1 MKKEYGDI
9 ISPEKQIF
17 TKQKGRVPFVTNKI
31 KLRKII
37 MSKVIG
43 IDLGTTNSCVAVYEG
58 GEAKIIPNKEGKNTT
73 PSVVAFTDKGEVLV
87 GDPAKRQA
95 ITNPNKTI
103 SSIKRIM
110 GLMMSEENAKA
121 AHDKV
126 TYNIV
131 NKDGM
136 AAVDVDGKVYTPQE
150 ISAKILSKLKEDA
163 EAYLGSTVTD
173 AVITVPAYFNDA
185 QRKATKD
192 AGTIAGLNV
201 LRIINEP
208 TASALAY
215 GLESKSDENVLVYDL
230 GGGTFDVT
238 VLEISDGTFEV
249 LSTDGN
255 AFLGGDDFDNKI
267 VDYLNSEF
275 KNTHGIDLKN
285 DKMALQRLKDAA
297 ENAKKELSSSTET
310 EINLPFIT
318 MTQAGPQ
325 HLVIKL
331 TRAKFEGMIENLIK
345 ETIDHIKTAM
355 KESGLDNN
363 AIKEIIMVGGSIRVP
378 LAQKMVSEYFGGKQ
392 LNKSVNPDEVVAAG
406 AAIQGGVLRGD
417 VKDVLLLDVTPLSLG
432 IETLGGVATKIIEK
446 GTTIPVKKSQIFS
459 TAEDN
464 QPAVS
469 ISVVQGEREFA
480 RDNKSLGLFELGD
493 IPAAPRGVPQI
504 EVTFDIDANGIL
516 TVSSTDKGTGKSQS
530 ITISGSSGLSEEE
543 INKMIQDAEAHK
555 AEDTKRKELVETKN
569 QADALIAQTEK
580 ALSENSDKIDAEE
593 KVKIEAAITDLKD
606 TLKDTDATKEQIDA
620 KVKTLTEASH
630 KMAEAMYKKDGD
642 QTTGA
647 ADSSKKKADDDV
659 IDAEIE

>member
-1 MKKEYGDI
+1 
-9 ISPEKQIF
+9 
-17 TKQKGRVPFVTNKI
+17 
-31 KLRKII
+31 

-58 GEAKIIPNKEGKNTT
+58 GEAKIIPNAEGKNTT
-73 PSVVAFTDKGEVLV
+73 PSVVAFTDKGDVLV

-95 ITNPNKTI
+95 ITNPEKTI

-110 GLMMSEENAKA
+110 GLMMNEENAKE

-131 NKDGM
+131 DKDGS
-136 AAVDVDGKVYTPQE
+136 AAVDVAGKIYTPQE
-150 ISAKILSKLKEDA
+150 ISAKILTKLKEDA
-163 EAYLGSTVTD
+163 EAYLGSKVTD

-215 GLESKSDENVLVYDL
+215 GLESKAEENVLVYDL

-267 VDYLNSEF
+267 VDFLNAEF
-275 KNTHGIDLKN
+275 KNSHGIELKN

-318 MTQAGPQ
+318 MTEAGPQ
-325 HLVIKL
+325 HLVVKL
-331 TRAKFEGMIENLIK
+331 TRAKFEGMISELID
-345 ETIDHIKTAM
+345 ETIDHIKVAM
-355 KESGLDNN
+355 KEADLDNSD
-363 AIKEIIMVGGSIRVP
+363 IKEIIMVGGSTRVP
-378 LAQKMVSEYFGGKQ
+378 AAQEAVSKFFGGKA
-392 LNKSVNPDEVVAAG
+392 LNKGVNPDEVVAAG

-432 IETLGGVATKIIEK
+432 IETLGGVMTKIIEK
-446 GTTIPVKKSQIFS
+446 GTTIPVKKSQVFS

-469 ISVVQGEREFA
+469 ISVGQGEREFA
-480 RDNKSLGLFELGD
+480 KDNKSLGLFELGD

-543 INKMIQDAEAHK
+543 INKMVQDAEENK
-555 AEDTKRKELVETKN
+555 AADEERKGMVDLRN

-580 ALSENSDKIDAEE
+580 SMTEMGDKLEAEE
-593 KVKIEAAITDLKD
+593 KAKIETAASDLKEI
-606 TLKDTDATKEQIDA
+606 LKDESATKEQIEE
-620 KVKTLTEASH
+620 KVKALTEAAH
-630 KMAEAMYKKDGD
+630 KMAEEMYKKE
-642 QTTGA
+642 QNPEA
-647 ADSSKKKADDDV
+647 AEADAKKKKEDDDV

>member
-1 MKKEYGDI
+1 
-9 ISPEKQIF
+9 
-17 TKQKGRVPFVTNKI
+17 
-31 KLRKII
+31 

-73 PSVVAFTDKGEVLV
+73 PSVVAFTDKGEILV

-95 ITNPNKTI
+95 ITNPDKTI
-103 SSIKRIM
+103 YSVKRIM
-110 GLMMSEENAKA
+110 GLLMNEEKAKE

-126 TYNIV
+126 TYKIV
-131 NKDGM
+131 DKNGM
-136 AAVDVDGKVYTPQE
+136 AAVDVAGKVYTPQE
-150 ISAKILSKLKEDA
+150 ISAKILSKLKTDA
-163 EAYLGSTVTD
+163 EAYLGQSVTD

-185 QRKATKD
+185 QRKATKE

-215 GLESKSDENVLVYDL
+215 GLDSKADEKVLVYDL

-238 VLEISDGTFEV
+238 VLEISEGTFEV

-267 VDYLNSEF
+267 VDFLANEF
-275 KNTHGIDLKN
+275 KSDHGIDLKA

-297 ENAKKELSSSTET
+297 ENAKKELSSAEET

-318 MTQAGPQ
+318 ADASGPK

-331 TRAKFEGMIENLIK
+331 TRAKFEGMIDGMIK
-345 ETIDHIKTAM
+345 ETISHIKTAM
-355 KESGLDNN
+355 KDAGLSKNEIN
-363 AIKEIIMVGGSIRVP
+363 EIIMVGGSTRLPI
-378 LAQKMVSEYFGGKQ
+378 AQKMVSDEFGGKT
-392 LNKSVNPDEVVAAG
+392 LNRGVNPDEVVAAG

-432 IETLGGVATKIIEK
+432 IETLGGVMTKIIEK
-446 GTTIPVKKSQIFS
+446 GTTIPVKKSQVFS

-469 ISVVQGEREFA
+469 ISVGQGEREFA
-480 RDNKSLGLFELGD
+480 RDNKSLGLFELTG
-493 IPAAPRGVPQI
+493 IPAARRGVPQI

-516 TVSSTDKGTGKSQS
+516 TVSASDKGTGKSQEIK
-530 ITISGSSGLSEEE
+530 ITGSSGLSDEE
-543 INKMIQDAEAHK
+543 INKMVQDAENHK
-555 AEDTKRKELVETKN
+555 AEDAKRKEIVDLRN
-569 QADALIAQTEK
+569 QADALASQTEK
-580 ALSENSDKIDAEE
+580 SLEEMGDKIDASE
-593 KVKIEAAITDLKD
+593 KAAIEEALAELKAI
-606 TLKDTDATKEQIDA
+606 LKDTDATKEQIETATKKLAD
-620 KVKTLTEASH
+620 ASH
-630 KMAEAMYKKDGD
+630 KMAEQMYKQKEEGE
-642 QTTGA
+642 A
-647 ADSSKKKADDDV
+647 APAAKKDDDV

>member
-1 MKKEYGDI
+1 
-9 ISPEKQIF
+9 
-17 TKQKGRVPFVTNKI
+17 
-31 KLRKII
+31 

-58 GEAKIIPNKEGKNTT
+58 GEAKIIPNAEGKNTT
-73 PSVVAFTDKGEVLV
+73 PSVVAFTDKGDVLV

-95 ITNPNKTI
+95 ITNPEKTI

-110 GLMMSEENAKA
+110 GLMMNEENAKE

-131 NKDGM
+131 DKDGS
-136 AAVDVDGKVYTPQE
+136 AAVDVAGKIYTPQE

-215 GLESKSDENVLVYDL
+215 GLDSKTEENVLVYDL

-249 LSTDGN
+249 LATDGN
-255 AFLGGDDFDNKI
+255 AFLGGDDFDNQI
-267 VDYLNSEF
+267 VDMLNAEF
-275 KNTHGIDLKN
+275 KASHGIELKN

-297 ENAKKELSSSTET
+297 ENAKKELSSAQET

-318 MTQAGPQ
+318 MTEAGPQ
-325 HLVIKL
+325 HLVVKL
-331 TRAKFEGMIENLIK
+331 TRAKFEGMIADLVE
-345 ETIDHIKTAM
+345 ETIDHIKVAM
-355 KESGLDNN
+355 DESDLDNN
-363 AIKEIIMVGGSIRVP
+363 EIKEIIMVGGSTRVP
-378 LAQKMVSEYFGGKQ
+378 MAQEAVSKYFSGKD
-392 LNKSVNPDEVVAAG
+392 LNKGVNPDEVVAAG

-432 IETLGGVATKIIEK
+432 IETLGGVMTKIIEK
-446 GTTIPVKKSQIFS
+446 GTTIPVKKSQVFS

-469 ISVVQGEREFA
+469 ISVGQGEREFA
-480 RDNKSLGLFELGD
+480 KDNKSLGLFELGD

-543 INKMIQDAEAHK
+543 INKMVQDAEENK
-555 AEDTKRKELVETKN
+555 AADETRKAMVDLRN

-580 ALSENSDKIDAEE
+580 SVTEMGDKLEAEE
-593 KVKIEAAITDLKD
+593 KAKIETAIADLKEV
-606 TLKDTDATKEQIDA
+606 LKDESATKEQIEE

-630 KMAEAMYKKDGD
+630 KMAEQMYKDKEQGGEQASEAD
-642 QTTGA
+642 Q
-647 ADSSKKKADDDV
+647 KKKKEEEDV

>member
-1 MKKEYGDI
+1 
-9 ISPEKQIF
+9 
-17 TKQKGRVPFVTNKI
+17 
-31 KLRKII
+31 

-58 GEAKIIPNKEGKNTT
+58 GEAKIIPNAEGKNTT
-73 PSVVAFTDKGEVLV
+73 PSVVAFTDKGDVLV

-95 ITNPNKTI
+95 ITNPEKTI

-110 GLMMSEENAKA
+110 GLMMNEENAKQ

-131 NKDGM
+131 DKDG
-136 AAVDVDGKVYTPQE
+136 AACVDVAGKIYTPQE
-150 ISAKILSKLKEDA
+150 ISAKILTKLKEDA
-163 EAYLGSTVTD
+163 EAYIGSTVSD

-215 GLESKSDENVLVYDL
+215 GLDSKTEENVLVYDL

-238 VLEISDGTFEV
+238 TLEISDGTFEV

-267 VDYLNSEF
+267 VDFLNDEF
-275 KNTHGIDLKN
+275 KNSHGIELKN
-285 DKMALQRLKDAA
+285 DKMALQRLKDSA
-297 ENAKKELSSSTET
+297 ENAKKELSSATET

-318 MTQAGPQ
+318 MTEAGPQ
-325 HLVIKL
+325 HLVVKL
-331 TRAKFEGMIENLIK
+331 TRAKFEAMISDLID
-345 ETIDHIKTAM
+345 ETISHIKVAM
-355 KESGLDNN
+355 DESDLDANE
-363 AIKEIIMVGGSIRVP
+363 IKEIIMVGGSTRVP
-378 LAQKMVSEYFGGKQ
+378 AAQEAVSKYFGGKD
-392 LNKSVNPDEVVAAG
+392 LNKGVNPDEVVAAG

-432 IETLGGVATKIIEK
+432 IETLGGVMTKIIEK
-446 GTTIPVKKSQIFS
+446 GTTIPVKKSQVFS

-469 ISVVQGEREFA
+469 ISVGQGEREFA
-480 RDNKSLGLFELGD
+480 KDNKSLGLFELGD

-543 INKMIQDAEAHK
+543 INKMVQDAEENK
-555 AEDTKRKELVETKN
+555 AKDGERKELVDLRN

-580 ALSENSDKIDAEE
+580 SMTEMGEKLEAEE
-593 KVKIEAAITDLKD
+593 KAKIETATTELKD
-606 TLKDTDATKEQIDA
+606 ILKDENATKEQIEE
-620 KVKTLTEASH
+620 KVKALTEAAH
-630 KMAEAMYKKDGD
+630 KMAEEMYKKE
-642 QTTGA
+642 QNPEA
-647 ADSSKKKADDDV
+647 AEADAKKKKDDEDV

>member
-1 MKKEYGDI
+1 
-9 ISPEKQIF
+9 
-17 TKQKGRVPFVTNKI
+17 
-31 KLRKII
+31 

-73 PSVVAFTDKGEVLV
+73 PSIVAFTDKGEVLV

-95 ITNPNKTI
+95 ITNPHKTI

-110 GLMMSEENAKA
+110 GLMMNEENAKA

-136 AAVDVDGKVYTPQE
+136 AAVDVAGKIYTPQE

-215 GLESKSDENVLVYDL
+215 GLDSKNDENVLVYDL

-238 VLEISDGTFEV
+238 VLEISEGTFEV

-318 MTQAGPQ
+318 MTEAGPQ

-331 TRAKFEGMIENLIK
+331 TRAKFEGMIETLIK

-378 LAQKMVSEYFGGKQ
+378 LAQKMVSDYFGGKT

-480 RDNKSLGLFELGD
+480 KDNKSLGLFELGN
-493 IPAAPRGVPQI
+493 IAAAPRGVPQI

-530 ITISGSSGLSEEE
+530 ITISGSSGLSEDE
-543 INKMIQDAEAHK
+543 INKMVKDAELHK
-555 AEDTKRKELVETKN
+555 AEDSKRKELVELKN

-580 ALSENSDKIDAEE
+580 SLGEIGDKISAEE
-593 KVKIEAAITDLKD
+593 KAKIEASITELKEVLKD
-606 TLKDTDATKEQIDA
+606 TNATKEQIEA

-630 KMAEAMYKKDGD
+630 KMAEQMYKKEQDGEA
-642 QTTGA
+642 GS
-647 ADSSKKKADDDV
+647 ADASKKKSDDDV

>member
-1 MKKEYGDI
+1 
-9 ISPEKQIF
+9 
-17 TKQKGRVPFVTNKI
+17 
-31 KLRKII
+31 

-58 GEAKIIPNKEGKNTT
+58 GEAKIIPNAEGKNTT

-95 ITNPNKTI
+95 ITNPEKTI
-103 SSIKRIM
+103 SSVKRIM
-110 GLMMSEENAKA
+110 GLMMNEENAKLA
-121 AHDKV
+121 QEKV
-126 TYNIV
+126 TYKIV
-131 NKDGM
+131 DKDGM
-136 AAVDVDGKVYTPQE
+136 AAVDVAGKVYTPQE
-150 ISAKILSKLKEDA
+150 ISAKILAKLKEDA
-163 EAYLGSTVTD
+163 ESYLGEKVTD
-173 AVITVPAYFNDA
+173 AVITVPAYFNDS

-215 GLESKSDENVLVYDL
+215 GLEKKSDEDVLVYDL

-238 VLEISDGTFEV
+238 TLEISDGTFEV

-267 VDYLNSEF
+267 VDWLASEF
-275 KNTHGIDLKN
+275 KASHGIDLKN

-297 ENAKKELSSSTET
+297 ENAKKELSSATET

-318 MTQAGPQ
+318 MTEAGPQ
-325 HLVIKL
+325 HLVVKL
-331 TRAKFEGMIENLIK
+331 TRAKFEGMIEPLVD
-345 ETIDHIKTAM
+345 ETMDHVQIAM
-355 KESGLDNN
+355 KDADLSKGD
-363 AIKEIIMVGGSIRVP
+363 IKEIIMVGGSTRVP
-378 LAQKMVSEYFGGKQ
+378 LVQKRVSDYFDGKE

-432 IETLGGVATKIIEK
+432 IETLGGVATKVIEK

-469 ISVVQGEREFA
+469 INVVQGEREFA
-480 RDNKSLGLFELGD
+480 KDNKSLGLFELTD

-516 TVSSTDKGTGKSQS
+516 TVSAVDKGTGKEQK
-530 ITISGSSGLSEEE
+530 ITISGASGLSEEE
-543 INKMIQDAEAHK
+543 INRMVQDAEAHK
-555 AEDTKRKELVETKN
+555 AEDEARKAVVELKN

-580 ALSENSDKIDAEE
+580 SMTEMGDNLAADEKAKIETAISDLQEVLKDENSTKEQIEE
-593 KVKIEAAITDLKD
+593 KVKA
-606 TLKDTDATKEQIDA
+606 
-620 KVKTLTEASH
+620 LTEASH
-630 KMAEAMYKKDGD
+630 KMAEQMYKKEQDGES
-642 QTTGA
+642 GS
-647 ADSSKKKADDDV
+647 ADTAKKKEDDDV

>member
-1 MKKEYGDI
+1 
-9 ISPEKQIF
+9 
-17 TKQKGRVPFVTNKI
+17 
-31 KLRKII
+31 

-58 GEAKIIPNKEGKNTT
+58 GEAKVIPNSEGKNTT

-95 ITNPNKTI
+95 ITNPEKTI

-110 GLMMSEENAKA
+110 GLMMDEETAKE

-131 NKDGM
+131 DKDGM
-136 AAVDVDGKVYTPQE
+136 AAVDVAGKIYTPQE
-150 ISAKILSKLKEDA
+150 ISAKILTKLKEDA
-163 EAYLGSTVTD
+163 ESYIGGTVTD

-215 GLESKSDENVLVYDL
+215 GLESKSEENVLVYDL

-267 VDYLNSEF
+267 VDLLNEEF
-275 KNTHGIDLKN
+275 KNSHGIELKN

-297 ENAKKELSSSTET
+297 ENAKKELSSAQET

-318 MTQAGPQ
+318 MTEAGPQ
-325 HLVIKL
+325 HLVVKL
-331 TRAKFEGMIENLIK
+331 TRAKFEGMIASLVD

-355 KESGLDNN
+355 KESDLDNGD
-363 AIKEIIMVGGSIRVP
+363 IKEIIMVGGSTRVP
-378 LAQKMVSEYFGGKQ
+378 AAQEAVSKYFGDKD
-392 LNKSVNPDEVVAAG
+392 LNKGVNPDEVVAAG

-432 IETLGGVATKIIEK
+432 IETLGGVMTKIIEK
-446 GTTIPVKKSQIFS
+446 GTTIPVKKSQVFS

-469 ISVVQGEREFA
+469 ISVCQGEREFA
-480 RDNKSLGLFELGD
+480 KDNKSLGLFELGD

-530 ITISGSSGLSEEE
+530 ITISGSSGLSEDE
-543 INKMIQDAEAHK
+543 INQMVQDAEKHK
-555 AEDTKRKELVETKN
+555 AEDEKRKELVDLRN
-569 QADALIAQTEK
+569 QADALVAQTEK
-580 ALSENSDKIDAEE
+580 TLSEAEEGDVDADEKAAIEAAVKDLQETLKDESATKETIEE
-593 KVKIEAAITDLKD
+593 KVKA
-606 TLKDTDATKEQIDA
+606 
-620 KVKTLTEASH
+620 LTEASH
-630 KMAEAMYKKDGD
+630 KMAEKMYKKEQEG
-642 QTTGA
+642 GA
-647 ADSSKKKADDDV
+647 AGDAKAKKDDEDI

>member
-1 MKKEYGDI
+1 
-9 ISPEKQIF
+9 
-17 TKQKGRVPFVTNKI
+17 
-31 KLRKII
+31 

-58 GEAKIIPNKEGKNTT
+58 GEAKIIPNAEGKNTT
-73 PSVVAFTDKGEVLV
+73 PSVVAFTDKGDVLV

-95 ITNPNKTI
+95 ITNPEKTI

-110 GLMMSEENAKA
+110 GLMMNEENAKA

-131 NKDGM
+131 DKDG
-136 AAVDVDGKVYTPQE
+136 AACVDVAGKVYTPQE
-150 ISAKILSKLKEDA
+150 ISAKILTKLKEDA
-163 EAYLGSTVTD
+163 EAYIGSTVTD

-215 GLESKSDENVLVYDL
+215 GLESKTEENVLVYDL

-267 VDYLNSEF
+267 VDFLNDDF
-275 KNTHGIDLKN
+275 KASHGIELKN
-285 DKMALQRLKDAA
+285 DKMALQRLKDSA
-297 ENAKKELSSSTET
+297 EAAKKELSSATET

-318 MTQAGPQ
+318 MTEAGPQ
-325 HLVIKL
+325 HLVVKL
-331 TRAKFEGMIENLIK
+331 TRAKFEGMISDLVE

-355 KESGLDNN
+355 SESDLDNN
-363 AIKEIIMVGGSIRVP
+363 EIKEIIMVGGSTRVP
-378 LAQKMVSEYFGGKQ
+378 MAQEAVSKYFGGKD
-392 LNKSVNPDEVVAAG
+392 LNKGVNPDEVVAAG

-432 IETLGGVATKIIEK
+432 IETLGGVMTKIIEK
-446 GTTIPVKKSQIFS
+446 GTTIPVKKSQVFS

-469 ISVVQGEREFA
+469 ISVGQGEREFA
-480 RDNKSLGLFELGD
+480 KDNKSLGLFELGD

-516 TVSSTDKGTGKSQS
+516 TVSSEDKGTGKKQS

-543 INKMIQDAEAHK
+543 INKMVQDAEEHK
-555 AEDTKRKELVETKN
+555 AADTERKELVDLKN
-569 QADALIAQTEK
+569 QADALIVQTEK
-580 ALSENSDKIDAEE
+580 SMTEMGDSLEAEE
-593 KVKIEAAITDLKD
+593 KAKIEAAIVELKD
-606 TLKDTDATKEQIDA
+606 VLKDEAATKEQIEE
-620 KVKTLTEASH
+620 KVKTLTEAAH
-630 KMAEAMYKKDGD
+630 KMAEEMYKKE
-642 QTTGA
+642 QNPEKA
-647 ADSSKKKADDDV
+647 EADAKKKKEDEDV